1 MDALQILILILSC
14 AAGVVLLILALAALR
29 RDLANGRAWKKAEPE
44 VCRAIEKVAGQRVE
58 HRMMLNASMTEDFS
72 PRNVFWLFLA
82 FTRDYVI
89 LVQRDWDDDGGD
101 TAPQR
106 LAARRDATLHREG
119 KSFASLT
126 LRDSKGGEPLTV
138 WLCLPRRKFEELSR
152 FVHTTRPR

>member
-1 MDALQILILILSC
+1 MGALQILILILGC
-14 AAGVVLLILALAALR
+14 AAGAVALILALAALR
-29 RDLANGRAWKKAEPE
+29 RDLANGRTWKKAEPE
-44 VCRAIEKVAGQRVE
+44 VCRAIEEVTGQRVE

-106 LAARRDATLHREG
+106 LAARRDASLRREG
-119 KSFASLT
+119 KSYAALT
-126 LRDSKGGEPLTV
+126 IRDSEGGEPLTV
-138 WLCLPRRKFEELSR
+138 RLCLPGRRFEELSR
-152 FVHTTRPR
+152 LVSTTRPR